1 MSQAPRTQKLQL
13 LAALALTMGAPASA
27 WRDEGMPRR
36 AMGLGSARGRVEK
49 LKWVALLEQG
59 CQAVQQRKARRT
71 TGRHAASV
79 YNRLVSAAAARCE
92 HGVNDP

>member
-1 MSQAPRTQKLQL
+1 MYIFILRGGREGGLLSQAPRTQKLQL

-36 AMGLGSARGRVEK
+36 ALGLGSARGRVEK

-59 CQAVQQRKARRT
+59 CKAAQQRKTGCTNWASRR
-71 TGRHAASV
+71 
-79 YNRLVSAAAARCE
+79 
-92 HGVNDP
+92 